1 MRFHNKI
8 RAGFLLL
15 AWCLL
20 AVPFA
25 GAHVGSPGVV
35 YQDQAGPYRVLVSIN
50 PPDVIPGTAQVSL
63 FVEGGGVT
71 NVTARPIF
79 YNSGDE
85 GAPAADEMKPAP
97 DAPGR
102 YEGMVWLMSNG
113 SSSVQVVVE
122 GSAGRGEALVPVMAV
137 ATAQREMP
145 AQLGWILGGLAVFLF
160 LLMVTILGAS
170 VSDGTLKPGLPLTAA
185 KKRKRLAT
193 MGLSVGVLGFL
204 LYVGSNWWNGWAED
218 YRKYMYRPM
227 QAAAEVE
234 AAEGQPV
241 LTLRVDTTGWE
252 ESRTRISYLVPDH
265 GKLMHLFLVRE
276 PGLDAFAHLHPDR
289 LDSLTFRAA
298 LPALPPGRYKV
309 YGDIV
314 HRSGFAE
321 TITGTAE
328 IPVQA
333 SIRQV
338 SNAPTAGDA
347 EDTYV
352 VTDPLDRAGFLPADT
367 NAVLCGKPGVKA
379 KLQDGSAI
387 IWEHQANTAFT
398 TGRVYP
404 LRFMV
409 TAPDGKPAKLDPY
422 LGMAGHAVVTKD
434 DGSVFIHLHPVG
446 TYSMAARQSLE
457 KRVAETSQTV
467 VIPDPRQFID
477 SVNRVVARL
486 DALPAAEREAV
497 LMAGMDH
504 STAGNSTNETPGMAG
519 MDHGSEV
526 SFPYTFPQPG
536 NYRIWVQVKREGR
549 ILTGAFDAVVK

>member
-1 MRFHNKI
+1 MYKMSFR
-8 RAGFLLL
+8 RFLLAL
-15 AWCLL
+15 CLL
-20 AVPFA
+20 TAPFVT
-25 GAHVGSPGVV
+25 AHVGSPGVV

-50 PPDVIPGTAQVSL
+50 PPDVIPGTAQVSV
-63 FVEGGGVT
+63 FAEGEGIT
-71 NVTARPIF
+71 RVTARPIF
-79 YNSGDE
+79 FDSGDE
-85 GAPAADEMKPAP
+85 GAPAADELKPAP

-102 YEGMVWLMSNG
+102 YEGIVWLMSNG

-122 GSAGRGEALVPVMAV
+122 GAAGRGEALIPVMAV

-145 AQLGWILGGLAVFLF
+145 PQLGWILGGLGVFLF

-185 KKRKRLAT
+185 KKRKRLVT
-193 MGLSVGVLGFL
+193 MGLSVAVLGCL
-204 LYVGSNWWNGWAED
+204 LFVGSSWWNSWADE

-227 QAAAEVE
+227 QAAARVE
-234 AAEGQPV
+234 TTEGRQR
-241 LTLRVDTTGWE
+241 LTLRVDTTGWG

-276 PGLDAFAHLHPDR
+276 PGLDAFAHLHPSR
-289 LDSLTFRAA
+289 LDSLTFQVT
-298 LPALPPGRYKV
+298 LPVLPPGRYKV
-309 YGDIV
+309 YGDVV
-314 HRSGFAE
+314 HRSGYAE
-321 TITGTAE
+321 TITATAE
-328 IPVQA
+328 IPVA
-333 SIRQV
+333 AAVRPV
-338 SNAPTAGDA
+338 SNAADPNDA

-387 IWEHQANTAFT
+387 VWEHQPNAAFT
-398 TGRVYP
+398 AGRVYP

-467 VIPDPRQFID
+467 VDPNPRQFID
-477 SVNRVVARL
+477 SVNQVVARL

-497 LMAGMDH
+497 LMAGMGH
-504 STAGNSTNETPGMAG
+504 TIAGNGTEATPGMAG

>member
-1 MRFHNKI
+1 
-8 RAGFLLL
+8 
-15 AWCLL
+15 
-20 AVPFA
+20 
-25 GAHVGSPGVV
+25 VV

-50 PPDVIPGTAQVSL
+50 PPDVIPGTAQVSV
-63 FVEGGGVT
+63 FVEGGGIAS
-71 NVTARPIF
+71 VTARPIF
-79 YNSGDE
+79 YYSGDE
-85 GAPAADEMKPAP
+85 GAPAADALKPAP

-122 GSAGRGEALVPVMAV
+122 GAAGRGEALVPVMAV

-145 AQLGWILGGLAVFLF
+145 AQLGWILGGLALFLL

-170 VSDGTLKPGLPLTAA
+170 VSDGTLKPGLPLPAA
-185 KKRKRLAT
+185 KKRKRLVT
-193 MGLSVGVLGFL
+193 MGLSVAVLGFL
-204 LYVGSNWWNGWAED
+204 LFVGSNWWDSWAED

-227 QAAAEVE
+227 QATARVQT
-234 AAEGQPV
+234 AEGRHR
-241 LTLRVDTTGWE
+241 LTLRVDTTGWDAG
-252 ESRTRISYLVPDH
+252 RTRISYLVPDH

-276 PGLDAFAHLHPDR
+276 PGLDAFAHLHPSR
-289 LDSLTFRAA
+289 LDSLTFQVT

-309 YGDIV
+309 YGDVV
-314 HRSGFAE
+314 HRSGYTE
-321 TITGTAE
+321 TITSTAD
-328 IPVQA
+328 IPAPAVV
-333 SIRQV
+333 RKV
-338 SNAPTAGDA
+338 SNAAEPGDP

-352 VTDPLDRAGFLPADT
+352 ITDPLDRAGFLPADT

-387 IWEHQANTAFT
+387 IWEHQPNAAFT
-398 TGRVYP
+398 AGRVYP

-422 LGMAGHAVVTKD
+422 LGMAGHAVVTRD

-457 KRVAETSQTV
+457 KRVAETSQAV
-467 VIPDPRQFID
+467 SYPDPRQFVD
-477 SVNRVVARL
+477 SVNREVARL

-497 LMAGMDH
+497 LMAGMGH
-504 STAGNSTNETPGMAG
+504 ATAGNGTDATPGMAG

>member
-1 MRFHNKI
+1 MGFYNKI
-8 RAGFLLL
+8 VGFVLL
-15 AWCLL
+15 ALCLL
-20 AVPFA
+20 APPFA

-50 PPDVIPGTAQVSL
+50 PPDVIPGTAQVSV
-63 FVEGGGVT
+63 FVEGGGIT
-71 NVTARPIF
+71 KVTARPIF

-85 GAPAADEMKPAP
+85 GAPAADELKLAP

-122 GSAGRGEALVPVMAV
+122 GAAGRGEALVPVMAV
-137 ATAQREMP
+137 ATAQRDMP
-145 AQLGWILGGLAVFLF
+145 PQLGWILGGLAVFLF

-170 VSDGTLKPGLPLTAA
+170 VSDGTLRPGLPLTAA
-185 KKRKRLAT
+185 KKRKRFAT
-193 MGLSVGVLGFL
+193 MGLSVVVLGFL
-204 LYVGSNWWNGWAED
+204 LFVGSSWWNSWAED
-218 YRKYMYRPM
+218 YRKYMYRPK
-227 QAAAEVE
+227 QAAVRVE
-234 AAEGQPV
+234 TAGGRRL
-241 LTLRVDTTGWE
+241 LTLRVDTTGWG

-276 PGLDAFAHLHPDR
+276 PGLDAFAHLHPGR

-309 YGDIV
+309 YGDVV

-321 TITGTAE
+321 TITATAE
-328 IPVQA
+328 VPAPAAV
-333 SIRQV
+333 RQV
-338 SNAPTAGDA
+338 SDAPDAGDV

-379 KLQDGSAI
+379 KLQDGSSI

-398 TGRVYP
+398 AGRVYP

-409 TAPDGKPAKLDPY
+409 AAPDGKPARLDPY
-422 LGMAGHAVVTKD
+422 LGMAGHAVVARD

-467 VIPDPRQFID
+467 VAPDPRQFID
-477 SVNRVVARL
+477 SVDRVVTRL

-497 LMAGMDH
+497 LMAGMGH
-504 STAGNSTNETPGMAG
+504 TVAGNGTAPAPGMAG

>member
-1 MRFHNKI
+1 
-8 RAGFLLL
+8 LWL
-15 AWCLL
+15 ALCLFT
-20 AVPFA
+20 AFFA
-25 GAHVGSPGVV
+25 DAHVGSPGVV

-50 PPDVIPGTAQVSL
+50 PPDVIPGTAQVSV
-63 FVEGGGVT
+63 FAEGKGIT
-71 NVTARPIF
+71 RVTARPI
-79 YNSGDE
+79 YYSSGDE
-85 GAPAADEMKPAP
+85 GAPAADELKPAP

-122 GSAGRGEALVPVMAV
+122 GAAGRGEALIPVMAV

-145 AQLGWILGGLAVFLF
+145 SQLGWMLAGLAVFLF
-160 LLMVTILGAS
+160 VLMVTILGAS
-170 VSDGTLKPGLPLTAA
+170 VSDGTLKPGLPLPAD
-185 KKRKRLAT
+185 KKRKRLVT
-193 MGLSVGVLGFL
+193 MGLSAAVLGFL
-204 LYVGSNWWNGWAED
+204 LFVGSNWWDSWAED

-227 QAAAEVE
+227 QATARVQT
-234 AAEGQPV
+234 AEGQQR
-241 LTLRVDTTGWE
+241 LTLRVDTTGWDG
-252 ESRTRISYLVPDH
+252 SRTRISYLVPDH

-276 PGLDAFAHLHPDR
+276 PGLDAFAHLHPNR
-289 LDSLTFRAA
+289 LDSLTFGVT
-298 LPALPPGRYKV
+298 LPVLPPGRYRV
-309 YGDIV
+309 YGDVV
-314 HRSGFAE
+314 HRSGYAE
-321 TITGTAE
+321 TITAAVD
-328 IPVQA
+328 IPAPAGVQ
-333 SIRQV
+333 QV
-338 SNAPTAGDA
+338 NNAVHPGDS

-387 IWEHQANTAFT
+387 VWEHQPNAAFT
-398 TGRVYP
+398 AGRVYP

-457 KRVAETSQTV
+457 KRVAETAQAV
-467 VIPDPRQFID
+467 VDPTPRQFID
-477 SVNRVVARL
+477 SVDQVVARL
-486 DALPAAEREAV
+486 DALPAAEREVV

-504 STAGNSTNETPGMAG
+504 STAGNGTNETPGMAG

-549 ILTGAFDAVVK
+549 ILTGAFDAMVK

>member
-1 MRFHNKI
+1 MRFYDKI
-8 RAGFLLL
+8 GSTFLLL

-50 PPDVIPGTAQVSL
+50 PPDVIPGTAQVSV
-63 FVEGGGVT
+63 FVEGGSVT
-71 NVTARPIF
+71 KVTARPIF

-85 GAPAADEMKPAP
+85 GAPAGDEMKPAP

-145 AQLGWILGGLAVFLF
+145 AQLGWILGGLALFLF

-170 VSDGTLKPGLPLTAA
+170 VSDGTLRPGLPLTAA
-185 KKRKRLAT
+185 KKRKRLVT
-193 MGLSVGVLGFL
+193 MGLSAGVLGFL
-204 LYVGSNWWNGWAED
+204 LFVGSNWWDSWADD

-227 QAAAEVE
+227 QATARVD
-234 AAEGQPV
+234 AAEGRQM
-241 LTLRVDTTGWE
+241 LTLRVDTTGWQANG
-252 ESRTRISYLVPDH
+252 TRISYLVPDH

-309 YGDIV
+309 YGDVV
-314 HRSGFAE
+314 HRSGYAE
-321 TITGTAE
+321 TITGMAD
-328 IPVQA
+328 IPAPV
-333 SIRQV
+333 SVRQV
-338 SNAPTAGDA
+338 SNAPAVGDA

-379 KLQDGSAI
+379 RLQDGSAI
-387 IWEHQANTAFT
+387 IWEHQPNTAFT

-409 TAPDGKPAKLDPY
+409 AAPDGKPAKLDPY
-422 LGMAGHAVVTKD
+422 LGMGGHAVVTKD

-457 KRVAETSQTV
+457 KRVSETSQAVTY
-467 VIPDPRQFID
+467 PNPGQFID
-477 SVNRVVARL
+477 SVNQVVARL
-486 DALPAAEREAV
+486 DALPSAEREAV
-497 LMAGMDH
+497 LMAGMGH
-504 STAGNSTNETPGMAG
+504 TAAGNGTDATPPMAG

>member
-1 MRFHNKI
+1 
-8 RAGFLLL
+8 
-15 AWCLL
+15 
-20 AVPFA
+20 
-25 GAHVGSPGVV
+25 
-35 YQDQAGPYRVLVSIN
+35 
-50 PPDVIPGTAQVSL
+50 
-63 FVEGGGVT
+63 
-71 NVTARPIF
+71 
-79 YNSGDE
+79 
-85 GAPAADEMKPAP
+85 
-97 DAPGR
+97 
-102 YEGMVWLMSNG
+102 MVWLMSNG

-122 GSAGRGEALVPVMAV
+122 GAAGRGEALIPVMAV

-145 AQLGWILGGLAVFLF
+145 PQLGWILGGLGVFLF

-185 KKRKRLAT
+185 KKRKRLVT
-193 MGLSVGVLGFL
+193 MGLSVAVLGCL
-204 LYVGSNWWNGWAED
+204 LFVGSSWWNSWADE

-227 QAAAEVE
+227 QAAARVE
-234 AAEGQPV
+234 TTEGRQR
-241 LTLRVDTTGWE
+241 LTLRVDTTGWG

-276 PGLDAFAHLHPDR
+276 PGLDAFAHLHPSR
-289 LDSLTFRAA
+289 LDSLTFQVT
-298 LPALPPGRYKV
+298 LPVLPPGRYKV
-309 YGDIV
+309 YGDVV
-314 HRSGFAE
+314 HRSGYAE
-321 TITGTAE
+321 TITAAAE
-328 IPVQA
+328 IPAAAV
-333 SIRQV
+333 RPV
-338 SNAPTAGDA
+338 SNASEPNDA

-387 IWEHQANTAFT
+387 VWEHQPNAAFT
-398 TGRVYP
+398 AGRVYP

-409 TAPDGKPAKLDPY
+409 TAPDGKPARLDPY

-467 VIPDPRQFID
+467 VDPNPRQFID
-477 SVNRVVARL
+477 SVNQVVARL

-497 LMAGMDH
+497 LMAGMGH
-504 STAGNSTNETPGMAG
+504 TIAGNGTEATPGMAG